1 MHNILTVAVVERHK
15 NHFECFSSQ
24 LLVEIFIFYDSF
36 KKFTTFTKLR
46 HQVHIVILLEVL
58 VKLDHIGMILKQN
71 QLSRRGTYKLLKD
84 SNFCLKSVP
93 VLDLAA
99 GDQFDSTYG
108 TCVTMLTPTN
118 NTIGSFSDFLHRD

>member
-1 MHNILTVAVVERHK
+1 
-15 NHFECFSSQ
+15 
-24 LLVEIFIFYDSF
+24 
-36 KKFTTFTKLR
+36 
-46 HQVHIVILLEVL
+46 
-58 VKLDHIGMILKQN
+58 MILKQN